1 MTKLYKR
8 EDYLKQIRGFYD
20 DAEIIKVITGIR
32 RCGKSCFLDTI
43 INELLQKK
51 INKKDIIVIKLDSKP
66 YKHLKEPQDLEKAID
81 EKITD
86 KSFKYL
92 FLDEVQNVSGFEEV
106 IESYRIEGKMSIFIT
121 GSNSYLLSGELVT
134 KLSGRKIEIEMLPLN
149 FYEYLEM
156 KKLLNKNID
165 NNYYIEFRKY
175 IRYGGFPKA
184 LQYNNEEDALKYT
197 QSILNDIFEKDIK
210 NNVKIKNKDLFDNIL
225 TFVINNFA
233 SNISASS
240 IKAYYKSQNI
250 NIDIRTINKYLTVLE
265 NAKIIY
271 PCQNF
276 DLKSKKILSS
286 SKKYYLADLSIYFA
300 FNTDNRINYGP
311 VLENILFNYLKVKGY
326 YLSVGRIGKLECDF
340 IARKNIE
347 DYFYIQ
353 VSKNIDDEKTY
364 EREYKPFYM
373 IKDLYPRYLFVLD
386 FVIQDNVDGIK
397 NVNIVDFIANNSN
410 LI

>member
-43 INELLQKK
+43 INELLQKG

-184 LQYNNEEDALKYT
+184 LQYNNEEDASKVLKRYLPLYKEGLEEAI
-197 QSILNDIFEKDIK
+197 Q
-210 NNVKIKNKDLFDNIL
+210 NKEEYYQEGAFD
-225 TFVINNFA
+225 
-233 SNISASS
+233 
-240 IKAYYKSQNI
+240 
-250 NIDIRTINKYLTVLE
+250 
-265 NAKIIY
+265 Y
-271 PCQNF
+271 P
-276 DLKSKKILSS
+276 
-286 SKKYYLADLSIYFA
+286 IYF
-300 FNTDNRINYGP
+300 RYS
-311 VLENILFNYLKVKGY
+311 EKG
-326 YLSVGRIGKLECDF
+326 
-340 IARKNIE
+340 
-347 DYFYIQ
+347 
-353 VSKNIDDEKTY
+353 
-364 EREYKPFYM
+364 
-373 IKDLYPRYLFVLD
+373 
-386 FVIQDNVDGIK
+386 
-397 NVNIVDFIANNSN
+397 N
-410 LI
+410 LIHFTTGCPADNEYDGDTYNIFKVGE